1 MVCAYTDLCLRMTLY
16 LRGFINVREPEA
28 ASGFQAA
35 EKVNT
40 PSKSALWR
48 TRGGKGREKEK
59 TGRERDLQ
67 NYSERITL
75 QLSL

>member
-1 MVCAYTDLCLRMTLY
+1 ML
-16 LRGFINVREPEA
+16 EPEA
-28 ASGFQAA
+28 ASGFQTV

-67 NYSERITL
+67 NYSERIAL